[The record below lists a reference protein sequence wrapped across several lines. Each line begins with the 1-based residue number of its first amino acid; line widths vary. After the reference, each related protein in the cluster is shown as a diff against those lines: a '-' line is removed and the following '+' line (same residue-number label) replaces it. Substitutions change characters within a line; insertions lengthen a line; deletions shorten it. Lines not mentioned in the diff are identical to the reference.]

1 MPNIR
6 GQAVL
11 ADGWEVDTTE
21 YGKRRVRYE
30 ELGGNDLRLTFFLND
45 VQASQVTL
53 NNPSL
58 TTIYTTVAAGM
69 FPGAAVSAD
78 GKTITVDGG
87 LFVSAHIV
95 QRNPLQLKLLT
106 SNAAPPADWWQ
117 A

>member
-11 ADGWEVDTTE
+11 SDGWEVDTTE

-45 VQASQVTL
+45 VQVSQQTL

-69 FPGAAVSAD
+69 FPGATLSAD
-78 GKTITVDGG
+78 GKTITVDEK
-87 LFVSAHIV
+87 FYVSWHLV
-95 QRNPLQLKLLT
+95 QRNPLQLELLC

-117 A
+117 